1 MDLIL
6 FFCLLHS
13 LHYLFVVWGM
23 YSSQSSIISRSIS
36 IIWESYV
43 RVRSS
48 FLFVKKT
55 SPAAPHLPTKTKW
68 VRGRG
73 DDAISSRRINN
84 IKVTPRMQQLIVLY
98 TYGLRA
104 RTLVFTWSNR
114 CAQKSTNIQIQFNS
128 IVILIFRIVKQSTQ
142 MLRLHQHRIQIS
154 IRQP

>member
-1 MDLIL
+1 MQREYLY
-6 FFCLLHS
+6 LLCQLRLYPGGDHSES
-13 LHYLFVVWGM
+13 LHLCSRANVDYPLLKGETLFKHW
-23 YSSQSSIISRSIS
+23 R
-36 IIWESYV
+36 
-43 RVRSS
+43 
-48 FLFVKKT
+48 
-55 SPAAPHLPTKTKW
+55 PANDNQGWALPTKTKW

-73 DDAISSRRINN
+73 DDAISSCRINN
-84 IKVTPRMQQLIVLY
+84 IKITPKMQQLIVLY

>member
-13 LHYLFVVWGM
+13 LHYVFVVWGM
-23 YSSQSSIISRSIS
+23 YSSQSSIYLDS

-55 SPAAPHLPTKTKW
+55 SPAAPHPQRASEW
-68 VRGRG
+68 EGG

-84 IKVTPRMQQLIVLY
+84 NKVTPRMQQLIVLY